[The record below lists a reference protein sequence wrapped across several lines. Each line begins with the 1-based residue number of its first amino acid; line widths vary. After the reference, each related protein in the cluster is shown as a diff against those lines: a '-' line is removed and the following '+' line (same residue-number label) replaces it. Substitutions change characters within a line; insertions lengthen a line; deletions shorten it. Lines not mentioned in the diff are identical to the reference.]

1 MKVRKN
7 CLFRQSGFTLLELM
21 VSIVLVAIIVIILT
35 ASMRVGYRSLES
47 GEKKADS
54 LERFRVS
61 LRLVDSQLQSC
72 LPIVVKE
79 EGLSRSVFIG
89 STDSMTFVS
98 NRSLFRGRKGY
109 VIVSYRI
116 GTDPDGKRA
125 LYLQENTVGM
135 ENRREVK
142 LLGGF
147 DNIRFEYYQ
156 VDATKSKGG
165 GDWSDEL
172 ADGTNLP
179 QKVKLHLEK
188 GARKL
193 SLTIPLRS
201 KKAVLRSLAT

>member
-1 MKVRKN
+1 
-7 CLFRQSGFTLLELM
+7 M

-35 ASMRVGYRSLES
+35 ASMRVGYRSLEG

-54 LERFRVS
+54 LGRFRVS

-72 LPIVVKE
+72 LPIAVKE
-79 EGLSRSVFIG
+79 EGLSRLVFIG
-89 STDSMTFVS
+89 SRNSMTFAS

-116 GTDPDGKRA
+116 ETDPKGKRV

-135 ENRREVK
+135 ENRRETK
-142 LLGGF
+142 LLDGF

-156 VDATKSKGG
+156 VDATKSGDG

-193 SLTIPLRS
+193 SLTIPVRS
-201 KKAVLRSLAT
+201 KKTVLRSLAT